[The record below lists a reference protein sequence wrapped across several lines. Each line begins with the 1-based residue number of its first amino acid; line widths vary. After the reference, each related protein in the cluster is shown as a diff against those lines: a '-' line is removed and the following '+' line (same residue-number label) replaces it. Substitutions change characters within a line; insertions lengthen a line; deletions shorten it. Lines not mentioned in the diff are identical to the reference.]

1 MGEVWDDI
9 YPDHFFYPMNI
20 CWNNLRSDVTRWNCY
35 QYQHS
40 LLLSLWLSL
49 WIYLSFLNLPIHLKE
64 DKNIPWKAVNTSIQ
78 LIYGFPKFQKVK
90 NLPCKPRC
98 KIRRQIYLA
107 RRSTLPLRFRRIK
120 NLPCKA
126 CSKSSRRKKP
136 CKTVDTPALFE
147 DLANASNLPRVQCCY
162 DVNNFANQQAAW
174 RCDNCQDAAGD
185 GNLKVESAMWI
196 ILAMWF
202 LSRWSGDG
210 GIFINTQLWII
221 FDNWE
226 ANCCLIF

>member
-1 MGEVWDDI
+1 MQRAYLLERPVRKKRILDFKNHHHTSMGEVWDDI

-49 WIYLSFLNLPIHLKE
+49 WIYLSFLNLPIHLKG

-98 KIRRQIYLA
+98 KRRRKIYLA

-126 CSKSSRRKKP
+126 CSKSFRRKKP
-136 CKTVDTPALFE
+136 TLQDGRHSRSVRGPRKRKQPAESTTL
-147 DLANASNLPRVQCCY
+147 L
-162 DVNNFANQQAAW
+162 
-174 RCDNCQDAAGD
+174 RCQ
-185 GNLKVESAMWI
+185 
-196 ILAMWF
+196 
-202 LSRWSGDG
+202 
-210 GIFINTQLWII
+210 
-221 FDNWE
+221 
-226 ANCCLIF
+226 